1 MKLRIIITLSTL
13 ALLISI
19 ASTLNAQT
27 TLRCETASSSAV
39 IYGTSN
45 IHDWEMTAT
54 EFTSQAKVEIK
65 AGTSVTILE
74 GSMLFKAMKIK
85 SESSGMDKKAQESLK
100 AESNPDI
107 TFTITAPVTLTLNG
121 NKASGNIT
129 GTLLLAGI
137 RKTIIVP
144 VTLEIDAS
152 AKMVVTSNIKIKMTD
167 YQMEPPTAVF
177 GTIKCGDSV
186 EVKLK
191 MVYSAK

>member
-1 MKLRIIITLSTL
+1 MKLRISITLSTL
-13 ALLISI
+13 AILISI

-45 IHDWEMTAT
+45 LHDWEMTAT

-65 AGTSVTILE
+65 SGTSVTISE
-74 GSMLFKAMKIK
+74 GSILFKAMKIR
-85 SESSGMDKKAQESLK
+85 SESSGMDKKAQEALK

-107 TFTITAPVTLTLNG
+107 TFTTTAPVTLTLSG

-129 GTLLLAGI
+129 GTLQLAGI
-137 RKTIIVP
+137 RKTITVP
-144 VTLEIDAS
+144 VTIEIETS
-152 AKMVVTSNIKIKMTD
+152 AKMVMTSNIKIKMTD

-177 GTIKCGDSV
+177 GTIKCGDTV